1 MVQAGASESVSMQHF
16 LRALRHVQP
25 SCLRSSIGATDFK
38 PISWEQIGGLE
49 GVKLKLKQV
58 KEFTM
63 LAIKK

>member
-1 MVQAGASESVSMQHF
+1 MQHF

-49 GVKLKLKQV
+49 DVKLKLKQV

-63 LAIKK
+63 LPIKG